1 MPKIIFSVETCKKK
15 EDWTKLR
22 NSFASALKRRRN
34 KKSGQAAMPV
44 TPWKYEDQ
52 MNFYHHLWNLETRR
66 QI

>member
-1 MPKIIFSVETCKKK
+1 MIGLSYVILSP
-15 EDWTKLR
+15 
-22 NSFASALKRRRN
+22 ASALKRRRN